1 MLVTIYLPTKNRV
14 NLLRR
19 AVDSVLSQTYANI
32 ELIVI
37 DDGSSDETS
46 ALLSSIRAGDA
57 RLKII
62 TNSVSVGSNASRNSA
77 IQAAT
82 GDFITGL
89 DDDDAFEPYR
99 IEKFVEAWISYR
111 QTGVEVGFLYS
122 QEKNIIDNEFV
133 GTTSKHGSVVLE
145 MLLETNT
152 IGNQIFAPKSTFIE
166 SGLFDVS
173 LPAWQ
178 DMEFFMRVIKKGFKG
193 RLVDLPSYIFDITP
207 RKDRISKNEDKIR
220 KAYHIVTQRHFALNR
235 RAKQLMFMQVF
246 NSYYKNK
253 PTIRDF
259 FYLQRLGFWPGGFVR
274 LLRARLNN

>member
-111 QTGVEVGFLYS
+111 QTGVEV
-122 QEKNIIDNEFV
+122 
-133 GTTSKHGSVVLE
+133 
-145 MLLETNT
+145 
-152 IGNQIFAPKSTFIE
+152 
-166 SGLFDVS
+166 
-173 LPAWQ
+173 
-178 DMEFFMRVIKKGFKG
+178 
-193 RLVDLPSYIFDITP
+193 
-207 RKDRISKNEDKIR
+207 
-220 KAYHIVTQRHFALNR
+220 
-235 RAKQLMFMQVF
+235 
-246 NSYYKNK
+246 
-253 PTIRDF
+253 
-259 FYLQRLGFWPGGFVR
+259 
-274 LLRARLNN
+274 